1 MIRNLRTNKFDGT
14 KNKDTY
20 DDLLVFGYHCKLFR
34 NDEGALNTD
43 LGRHLIPWAGD
54 SSVTIDRY
62 IILCFS
68 FMNLVTLLIDLR
80 KHKYLYLFRYDGRG
94 HLQDLVGY
102 DADRFKQG
110 WDCLTDEEK
119 HMESLIDEERYLDL
133 RTDVQEQLYY
143 EGLLASTL

>member
-80 KHKYLYLFRYDGRG
+80 KLMNIYTFLDTMAEGTCKTWL
-94 HLQDLVGY
+94 
-102 DADRFKQG
+102 AMT
-110 WDCLTDEEK
+110 LT
-119 HMESLIDEERYLDL
+119 
-133 RTDVQEQLYY
+133 
-143 EGLLASTL
+143 ASSRAGIV